1 MIPQHGDALASLTDA
16 QRRAMCDALIEWH
29 AVARA
34 EGYEPDQLRTGF
46 SAYLVHSAAL
56 RRLMAGL
63 PLFVERPPLTAGSYP
78 DYGAMENAGA
88 ALRVRPADADI
99 T

>member
-1 MIPQHGDALASLTDA
+1 L
-16 QRRAMCDALIEWH
+16 CALIEWH

-34 EGYEPDQLRTGF
+34 EGYEPDQFRTGF
-46 SAYLVHSAAL
+46 SAY
-56 RRLMAGL
+56 L

-78 DYGAMENAGA
+78 DYGAMKNAGA